1 MILYTSSHTTSKLYL
16 RAILTIFAHL
26 SEKITQKRINYVV
39 PDLYL
44 ETGRHQLG
52 SGIGELNRALP
63 SRVSGEWAS
72 IVV

>member
-39 PDLYL
+39 PDLYTLREADTSWVL
-44 ETGRHQLG
+44 ELG
-52 SGIGELNRALP
+52 N
-63 SRVSGEWAS
+63 
-72 IVV
+72 